1 MAWAWVKTETGLGRV
16 WFERDASLDEHS
28 GKQAIGVK
36 GSGRLAAFRMAAL
49 YDRGKNGRELGRGP
63 ANDFERFGFGCGN
76 GIDGRRCDAFRPA
89 A

>member
-1 MAWAWVKTETGLGRV
+1 MKTETGLGRV

-36 GSGRLAAFRMAAL
+36 GSGRLAACRMAAL

-63 ANDFERFGFGCGN
+63 ASDLERFGFGWRSDP
-76 GIDGRRCDAFRPA
+76 DGWLREHSGVA
-89 A
+89 ADWC